1 MKPSGTPT
9 LMSAH
14 EECLPFKTI
23 LCILFLRKS
32 VERVNKFT
40 VKPYWNNLQMSSLCQ
55 PLSKA
60 LEMSKNIALVSIPSS
75 KQ

>member
-9 LMSAH
+9 LMSVRG
-14 EECLPFKTI
+14 ECLSFKTI

-32 VERVNKFT
+32 VQRVNKFT
-40 VKPYWNNLQMSSLCQ
+40 VKPYWHNLQMISLCL

>member
-23 LCILFLRKS
+23 LCILSLENQLKES
-32 VERVNKFT
+32 T
-40 VKPYWNNLQMSSLCQ
+40 SLQSNHTGTTY
-55 PLSKA
+55 K
-60 LEMSKNIALVSIPSS
+60 
-75 KQ
+75 